1 MARTQTKSTRPPRN
15 GADVADVLTLSETAA
30 FLRLAEADVQRLV
43 REQGLPGRRVGED
56 WRFLKAAIEHWLAAP
71 TGPDPGVFWKTH
83 FGALRD
89 DPHLEE
95 IVREAYRRRG
105 RPADGEP

>member
-1 MARTQTKSTRPPRN
+1 MARTQAKTTRPPRN
-15 GADVADVLTLSETAA
+15 GVVVGDVLTLSEIAA
-30 FLRLAEADVQRLV
+30 FLRITEADVQRLV
-43 REQGLPGRRVGED
+43 REQRLPGRRIGED
-56 WRFLKAAIEHWLAAP
+56 WRFLKSAVEHWLAAP
-71 TGPDPGVFWKTH
+71 ATPDAAEFWRTH